1 LTIGHLLVL
10 EQLPRVPKQ
19 PNILDDSKL
28 EGFMSALTSI
38 FSWLGRF
45 LKKVRSIVL
54 DLGTALVVMFVVIAI
69 IEALTAS
76 GPDVEDPSGKALL
89 IDPAGTVVDQEV
101 FNSESLLTTVT
112 DASSIQIQTR
122 DLIKLIRAA
131 AEDDSIPAVVVDF
144 SSTGFA
150 GPTTAINIAKELK
163 ALRDSGK
170 RVIAFNDRLSTTS
183 YLMASQASEVWVHP
197 VGSISVRGLGGM
209 RNYNK
214 DLFENLKITI
224 HNYSQGDFKSAT
236 ETSWRSSMS
245 ENDRM
250 QREALLFPIWEEM
263 KSLMAEGRGIE
274 SDDIQSFADNYVGF
288 FGEAAIGNIAYA
300 QANNLIDGTKS
311 FPEFR
316 KYMIEEFGLDEEAET
331 ETYKTISYAEYAKQL
346 TDDSADSGNQ
356 IAVITAEGVI
366 REGEISQGVAGANGV
381 VKQIRK
387 AHEDESTKAIVFR
400 VNSPGGSIIASEMMR
415 DELLAAK
422 RKGIKVI
429 VSMGDYAASGG
440 VYISTPAD
448 YIFAEPTTIT
458 GSIGVAIALPTLEN
472 AMDYIGVNF
481 DGVVTSK
488 HGGWD
493 PTQAIDDDLD
503 KIFASWGSEAY
514 DRFINFVA
522 ESRSQTYDDIKAIAG
537 GRVWIATSAKDIGLV
552 DEIGG
557 IDDALTYAAS
567 LAELEDY
574 QVEYY
579 GQELSPEEMILKEL
593 LEQLDVSI
601 GEPKVLSALDGIARL
616 YDTFI
621 DIHEPKALLT
631 CKDCLVDLD

>member
-1 LTIGHLLVL
+1 
-10 EQLPRVPKQ
+10 
-19 PNILDDSKL
+19 
-28 EGFMSALTSI
+28 MSALKSI

-45 LKKVRSIVL
+45 LEKARTVML
-54 DLGTALVVMFVVIAI
+54 NLGTAFVLIFFTI
-69 IEALTAS
+69 IIIGAFTSS
-76 GPDVEDPSGKALL
+76 GPEVKDPSGRVLF
-89 IDPAGTVVDQEV
+89 IDPVGTVVDQEV
-101 FNSESLLTTVT
+101 F
-112 DASSIQIQTR
+112 SSDFLSQLGADSSMDQIQTR
-122 DLIKLIRAA
+122 DLIQLIRAA
-131 AEDDSIPAVVVDF
+131 AEDEEIPAVFIDF
-144 SSTGFA
+144 SATGFA
-150 GPTTAINIAKELK
+150 GPTTALNIAKELK
-163 ALRDSGK
+163 ALRESGK
-170 RVIAFNDRLSTTS
+170 RVIAMNDRLSTTS

-214 DLFENLKITI
+214 DLFDNLKITI

-245 ENDRM
+245 DNDRM
-250 QREALLFPIWEEM
+250 QREALLFPIWDEM

-274 SDDIQSFADNYVGF
+274 SDDIQSFADDHVGF

-300 QANNLIDGTKS
+300 EANNIIDGTKS

-316 KYMIEEFGLDEEAET
+316 QYMIEEFGLDEEAET
-331 ETYKTISYAEYAKQL
+331 ETYKTISYNEYAKQI
-346 TDDSADSGNQ
+346 DDELSESDNH
-356 IAVITAEGVI
+356 IAVITAEGTI
-366 REGEISQGVAGANGV
+366 MEGEITQGVAGANGV
-381 VKQIRK
+381 VKQIRS
-387 AHEDESTKAIVFR
+387 AHEDEDTKAIVFR

-415 DELLAAK
+415 DELFAAK
-422 RKGIKVI
+422 EKGIDVI

-503 KIFASWGSEAY
+503 KIFAGWGADAY
-514 DRFINFVA
+514 DRFVSFVA
-522 ESRSQTYDDIKAIAG
+522 ESRSQSYDDIKKIAG
-537 GRVWIATSAKDIGLV
+537 GRVWIATSAKEIGLV

-557 IDDALTYAAS
+557 IDEAIAYAANM
-567 LAELEDY
+567 AELEDY

-579 GQELSPEEMILKEL
+579 GQELSPEELIIREL
-593 LEQLDVSI
+593 LENFDVSV
-601 GEPKVLSALDGIARL
+601 GEPKVLSALNGLTDFYETL
-616 YDTFI
+616 S
-621 DIHEPKALLT
+621 DIQEPKALLT
-631 CKDCLVDLD
+631 CKDCLIDLD

>member
-1 LTIGHLLVL
+1 MS
-10 EQLPRVPKQ
+10 RVSI
-19 PNILDDSKL
+19 N
-28 EGFMSALTSI
+28 ALKPI

-45 LKKVRSIVL
+45 LEKTRIIMLNVVTAFVL
-54 DLGTALVVMFVVIAI
+54 IFFAI
-69 IEALTAS
+69 IILGALIS
-76 GPDVEDPSGKALL
+76 LDPEVKDPSGRVLV
-89 IDPAGTVVDQEV
+89 IDPKGTVVDQQV
-101 FNSESLLTTVT
+101 FNSDFLFNIVT
-112 DASSIQIQTR
+112 DSPTDQIQTR
-122 DLIKLIRAA
+122 DLIQLIRAA
-131 AEDDSIPAVVVDF
+131 AEDEDIPAVLVDF

-170 RVIAFNDRLSTTS
+170 RVIAFNDRLSTAS

-209 RNYNK
+209 SPYQK
-214 DLFENLKITI
+214 EFYENLKINF
-224 HNYSQGDFKSAT
+224 HNYSQGDFKSAVEPNT
-236 ETSWRSSMS
+236 RTDMS

-250 QREALLFPIWEEM
+250 QREAVLNPIWDEM

-274 SDDIQSFADNYVGF
+274 SDDIQSFADDYVAF
-288 FGEAAIGNIAYA
+288 IGEAAIGNIAYA
-300 QANNLIDGTKS
+300 KANNIIDGTKS

-316 KYMIEEFGLDEEAET
+316 QYMIEEFGIDEEAET
-331 ETYKTISYAEYAKQL
+331 ETYKTISYNEYVKQIDEDL
-346 TDDSADSGNQ
+346 SDSDNQ
-356 IAVITAEGVI
+356 IAVITAEGAI
-366 REGEISQGVAGANGV
+366 MEGDITQGVAGANGV
-381 VKQIRK
+381 VKQIRS
-387 AHEDESTKAIVFR
+387 AHEDENTKAIVFR
-400 VNSPGGSIIASEMMR
+400 VNSPGGSIIGSEMMR
-415 DELLAAK
+415 DELLTAK
-422 RKGIKVI
+422 RKDINVI

-472 AMDYIGVNF
+472 AMDYIGINF

-503 KIFASWGSEAY
+503 KIFASWGADAY

-522 ESRSQTYDDIKAIAG
+522 DSRSQSYEDIKEIAG
-537 GRVWIATSAKDIGLV
+537 GRIWIATSAKEIGLV

-557 IDDALTYAAS
+557 IDDAISYAANM
-567 LAELEDY
+567 AELEDY

-579 GQELSPEEMILKEL
+579 GEEISPGEMIFKEL
-593 LEQLDVSI
+593 LENFDVSL
-601 GEPKVLSALDGIARL
+601 GEPKVLSALNGLASL
-616 YDTFI
+616 YETLT
-621 DIHEPKALLT
+621 DIQEPKALLT
-631 CKDCLVDLD
+631 CTDCLVDLD

>member
-1 LTIGHLLVL
+1 MNTI
-10 EQLPRVPKQ
+10 K
-19 PNILDDSKL
+19 
-28 EGFMSALTSI
+28 AI
-38 FSWLGRF
+38 FSWIGRF
-45 LKKVRSIVL
+45 LQKVRTILL
-54 DLGTALVVMFVVIAI
+54 DFGTALVVIFLAMAI
-69 IEALTAS
+69 IGALTS
-76 GPDVEDPSGKALL
+76 SEPEVVDPSGRVLF
-89 IDPAGTVVDQEV
+89 INPQGVVVDQEV
-101 FNSESLLTTVT
+101 FNSESLLDVAT
-112 DASSIQIQTR
+112 DSSIEQIQTR

-131 AEDDSIPAVVVDF
+131 AQDEDIPAVFVAF
-144 SSTGFA
+144 SSADFA

-170 RVIAFNDRLSTTS
+170 RVIAFSDRLSTAS

-197 VGSISVRGLGGM
+197 VGSISVRGIGGM

-224 HNYSQGDFKSAT
+224 HNYSKGDFKSAT
-236 ETSWRSSMS
+236 EPSWRSDMS

-250 QREALLFPIWEEM
+250 QREALLFPIWDEM
-263 KSLMAEGRGIE
+263 KALMAEGRGIE
-274 SDDIQSFADNYVGF
+274 PSDIQSFADDYVGF

-300 QANNLIDGTKS
+300 EANNLIDGTKS

-316 KYMIEEFGLDEEAET
+316 QYMIEEFGEDEEAET
-331 ETYKTISYAEYAKQL
+331 ETYKTISSAEYAKQIE
-346 TDDSADSGNQ
+346 DDLSESANQ
-356 IAVITAEGVI
+356 IAVITAEGAI
-366 REGEISQGVAGANGV
+366 SEGEIAQGVAGADGIV
-381 VKQIRK
+381 QQIRS
-387 AHEDESTKAIVFR
+387 AHEDENTKVIVFR

-422 RKGIKVI
+422 RKGLKVV

-458 GSIGVAIALPTLEN
+458 GSIGVAIALPTFEN

-493 PTQAIDDDLD
+493 PTQAIDEDLD
-503 KIFASWGSEAY
+503 KIFAGWGAEAY
-514 DRFINFVA
+514 DRFIAFVA
-522 ESRSQTYDDIKAIAG
+522 ESRSQSYEDIKAIAG
-537 GRVWIATSAKDIGLV
+537 GRVWIATSAKEIGLV

-557 IDDALTYAAS
+557 IEAAIAYAAN
-567 LAELEDY
+567 LEGLDDY

-579 GQELSPEEMILKEL
+579 RETLSPEEMFLKEL
-593 LEQLDVSI
+593 LENFDVSLTQ
-601 GEPKVLSALDGIARL
+601 PSVLSALDGVAKL
-616 YDTFI
+616 YETLV
-621 DIHEPKALLT
+621 DIKEPKALLT

>member
-1 LTIGHLLVL
+1 M
-10 EQLPRVPKQ
+10 
-19 PNILDDSKL
+19 N
-28 EGFMSALTSI
+28 ALKSI

-45 LKKVRSIVL
+45 LEKARTVML
-54 DLGTALVVMFVVIAI
+54 NLGTAFVLIFFTI
-69 IEALTAS
+69 IIIGALTSS
-76 GPDVEDPSGKALL
+76 GPEVKDPSGRVLF
-89 IDPAGTVVDQEV
+89 IDPVGTVVDQEV
-101 FNSESLLTTVT
+101 FNSDFLFNLGT
-112 DASSIQIQTR
+112 DSSTDQIQTR
-122 DLIKLIRAA
+122 DLIQLIRTA
-131 AEDDSIPAVVVDF
+131 AEDEDIPAVFVDF
-144 SSTGFA
+144 SATGFA

-163 ALRDSGK
+163 ALRESGK

-197 VGSISVRGLGGM
+197 VGSISVRGIGGM

-214 DLFENLKITI
+214 DLFDNLKITI

-236 ETSWRSSMS
+236 ETSWRSNMS

-250 QREALLFPIWEEM
+250 QREALLNPIWGEM

-274 SDDIQSFADNYVGF
+274 SDNIQSFADGYVGF

-300 QANNLIDGTKS
+300 EANNIIDGTKS

-316 KYMIEEFGLDEEAET
+316 QYMIEEFGLDEEAET
-331 ETYKTISYAEYAKQL
+331 ETYKTISYKEYAKQI
-346 TDDSADSGNQ
+346 DDDYSDSENQ
-356 IAVITAEGVI
+356 IAVITAEGGI
-366 REGEISQGVAGANGV
+366 MEGEISQGVAGANGI
-381 VKQIRK
+381 VKQIRS
-387 AHEDESTKAIVFR
+387 AHEDENTKAIVFR

-415 DELLAAK
+415 DELFAAK
-422 RKGIKVI
+422 EKGIDVI

-493 PTQAIDDDLD
+493 PTQAINEDLS
-503 KIFASWGSEAY
+503 KIFESWGADAY
-514 DRFINFVA
+514 DRFVSFVA
-522 ESRSQTYDDIKAIAG
+522 ESRSQSYEGIKAIAG
-537 GRVWIATSAKDIGLV
+537 GRVWIATSAKEIGLV

-557 IDDALTYAAS
+557 IDDAISYAANM
-567 LAELEDY
+567 AELEDY

-579 GQELSPEEMILKEL
+579 GEELSPEELILREL
-593 LEQLDVSI
+593 LENFDVSL
-601 GEPKVLSALDGIARL
+601 GEPKVLSAMNGLADL
-616 YDTFI
+616 YETLT
-621 DIHEPKALLT
+621 DIQEPKALLT
-631 CKDCLVDLD
+631 CKNCLVELD

>member
-1 LTIGHLLVL
+1 M
-10 EQLPRVPKQ
+10 
-19 PNILDDSKL
+19 N
-28 EGFMSALTSI
+28 ALKSI
-38 FSWLGRF
+38 FSWLGQF
-45 LKKVRSIVL
+45 LEKARTVML
-54 DLGTALVVMFVVIAI
+54 NLGTAFVLIFFTILI
-69 IEALTAS
+69 IGALTSS
-76 GPDVEDPSGKALL
+76 GPKAKDPSGRVLF
-89 IDPAGTVVDQEV
+89 IDPQGTVVDQEV
-101 FNSESLLTTVT
+101 FHSDFLFNIGSNSSTN
-112 DASSIQIQTR
+112 QIQTR
-122 DLIKLIRAA
+122 DLIKLIRAV
-131 AEDDSIPAVVVDF
+131 AEDEDIPAVFIDF

-163 ALRDSGK
+163 ALRKSGK

-197 VGSISVRGLGGM
+197 VGSISVSGIGGM

-214 DLFENLKITI
+214 DLFENLKINI

-250 QREALLFPIWEEM
+250 QREALLFPIWNEM

-274 SDDIQSFADNYVGF
+274 SVDIQYFADGYVGF
-288 FGEAAIGNIAYA
+288 FGEAAIGNITYA
-300 QANNLIDGTKS
+300 EANNIIDGTKS

-316 KYMIEEFGLDEEAET
+316 QYMIEEFGLDEEAET
-331 ETYKTISYAEYAKQL
+331 ETYKTISYNEYAKQI
-346 TDDSADSGNQ
+346 DDDFSDSDNH
-356 IAVITAEGVI
+356 IAVITAEGAI
-366 REGEISQGVAGANGV
+366 MEGEITQGVAGANGV
-381 VKQIRK
+381 VKQIRS
-387 AHEDESTKAIVFR
+387 AHEDKNTKVIVFR

-415 DELLAAK
+415 DELFAAK
-422 RKGIKVI
+422 EKGIDVI

-493 PTQAIDDDLD
+493 PTQVIDEDLD
-503 KIFASWGSEAY
+503 KIFAGWGADAY
-514 DRFINFVA
+514 DRFVSFVA
-522 ESRSQTYDDIKAIAG
+522 ESRSQSYEDIKAIAG
-537 GRVWIATSAKDIGLV
+537 GRVWIATSAKEIGLV

-557 IDDALTYAAS
+557 IDDAITYAANM
-567 LAELEDY
+567 AELEDY

-579 GQELSPEEMILKEL
+579 GEELSPEELIIKEL
-593 LEQLDVSI
+593 LENFDVSLR
-601 GEPKVLSALDGIARL
+601 EPKVLSALNGLASL
-616 YDTFI
+616 YETLI
-621 DIHEPKALLT
+621 EIQQPKALLT
-631 CKDCLVDLD
+631 CQDCLVDLD

>member
-1 LTIGHLLVL
+1 
-10 EQLPRVPKQ
+10 
-19 PNILDDSKL
+19 
-28 EGFMSALTSI
+28 MSALKSI
-38 FSWLGRF
+38 FSWFGRF

-54 DLGTALVVMFVVIAI
+54 DLGTTLIVVFLVIAI

-89 IDPAGTVVDQEV
+89 IDPKGMVVDQEV

-112 DASSIQIQTR
+112 DSSSTQIQTR
-122 DLIKLIRAA
+122 DLVKLIRAA

-236 ETSWRSSMS
+236 ETSWRSNMS

-263 KSLMAEGRGIE
+263 KSLMAEGRGIA

-300 QANNLIDGTKS
+300 QANNIIDGTKS

-316 KYMIEEFGLDEEAET
+316 QYMIEEFGLDEKAET
-331 ETYKTISYAEYAKQL
+331 ETYKTISYNEYADQME
-346 TDDSADSGNQ
+346 DDFSDSENE
-356 IAVITAEGVI
+356 IAIITAEGAI
-366 REGEISQGVAGANGV
+366 MEGEITQGVAGSSGI
-381 VKQIRK
+381 VKQIRS
-387 AHEDESTKAIVFR
+387 AHENENTKAIVFR

-415 DELLAAK
+415 DELFAAK
-422 RKGIKVI
+422 TKGIKVV

-493 PTQAIDDDLD
+493 PTQAIDEDLD
-503 KIFASWGSEAY
+503 KIFAGWGADAY
-514 DRFINFVA
+514 DRFVNFVA
-522 ESRSQTYDDIKAIAG
+522 DSRSQSYEDIKAIAG
-537 GRVWIATSAKDIGLV
+537 GRVWIATSAKEIGLV

-557 IDDALTYAAS
+557 IDDAIAYAAN
-567 LAELEDY
+567 LTELEDY

-579 GQELSPEEMILKEL
+579 GQELSPEELILREL
-593 LEQLDVSI
+593 LENFDVSL
-601 GEPKVLSALDGIARL
+601 GEPKVLSALNGLADL
-616 YDTFI
+616 YETLT
-621 DIHEPKALLT
+621 DIQEPKALLT